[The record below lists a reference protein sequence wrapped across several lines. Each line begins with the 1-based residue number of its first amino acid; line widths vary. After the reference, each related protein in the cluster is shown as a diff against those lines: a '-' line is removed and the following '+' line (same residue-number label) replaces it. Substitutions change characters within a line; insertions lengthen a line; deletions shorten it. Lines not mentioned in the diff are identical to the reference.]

1 MLFANLPHKQL
12 EDTNDNTTNISYNQY
27 SSHHYVSPK
36 EFIYQ
41 SIILTTKKIKQ
52 ALFKGISIC

>member
-1 MLFANLPHKQL
+1 MLFASLPHKQL
-12 EDTNDNTTNISYNQY
+12 EDTNDNTTYISYNQY

-41 SIILTTKKIKQ
+41 SIILTTKK
-52 ALFKGISIC
+52 FK